1 MIRAAKQNHFL
12 NKLNNDARN
21 SKKIWRTID
30 TLLGRKQS
38 KLPSSFVHNNTTLDD
53 PQAVAEAFNHHFTTI
68 GNSMAINSSDLQSSY
83 KDYMPPPVPFSFFL
97 RPTTLDEV
105 NSTINGIK
113 GSSSGHDEISI
124 SIIKQCSDIISPFL
138 VFIINK
144 SFREGCFPRFL
155 QISRVVP
162 IFKKGD
168 HSSIDNYRPIISILS
183 NFSTVFEKI
192 MAARLMDYFTKH
204 SLLNSSQYGFRPKY
218 STELA
223 LHCLCQNMY
232 NTMDAK
238 LYQITVFCDLTK
250 AFDTISHN
258 ILLEKL
264 LVYGIRGN
272 ALKWFHSY
280 LAHRK
285 QFTSYNNIC
294 SSYSDISCGVPQG
307 SVLGPI
313 LFLIY
318 INDIFSSSDK
328 VKFIS
333 YADDT
338 TVFLRG
344 NDIKNMV
351 ADLNSELD
359 KVSLW
364 IKSNKLTLNLNKTKF
379 MVTSPLM
386 SHPSCPPITID
397 NVPIDEVTEFKF
409 LGVTIDN
416 KLKWKHHIDIIISK
430 ISVLTGIL
438 FRVRGFISEQCLRQ
452 IYLSLVYPHLQYCS
466 AIWGGAYNTN
476 IDSLLVSQ
484 KKLFRIMFFKSRYAH
499 TKELFSNHKL
509 LPVPDIIR
517 VQTCL
522 FIHKSIHSLT
532 TDQGFI
538 LLPHNATRRPLHL
551 RLPLCRTSHAKQSI
565 LSRGSYLWNTLPES
579 VITGT
584 NQI

>member
-1 MIRAAKQNHFL
+1 M
-12 NKLNNDARN
+12 
-21 SKKIWRTID
+21 
-30 TLLGRKQS
+30 
-38 KLPSSFVHNNTTLDD
+38 HNNTTLDD

-364 IKSNKLTLNLNKTKF
+364 I
-379 MVTSPLM
+379 
-386 SHPSCPPITID
+386 I
-397 NVPIDEVTEFKF
+397 
-409 LGVTIDN
+409 
-416 KLKWKHHIDIIISK
+416 
-430 ISVLTGIL
+430 
-438 FRVRGFISEQCLRQ
+438 
-452 IYLSLVYPHLQYCS
+452 
-466 AIWGGAYNTN
+466 
-476 IDSLLVSQ
+476 
-484 KKLFRIMFFKSRYAH
+484 
-499 TKELFSNHKL
+499 
-509 LPVPDIIR
+509 
-517 VQTCL
+517 
-522 FIHKSIHSLT
+522 
-532 TDQGFI
+532 
-538 LLPHNATRRPLHL
+538 
-551 RLPLCRTSHAKQSI
+551 
-565 LSRGSYLWNTLPES
+565 
-579 VITGT
+579 
-584 NQI
+584 